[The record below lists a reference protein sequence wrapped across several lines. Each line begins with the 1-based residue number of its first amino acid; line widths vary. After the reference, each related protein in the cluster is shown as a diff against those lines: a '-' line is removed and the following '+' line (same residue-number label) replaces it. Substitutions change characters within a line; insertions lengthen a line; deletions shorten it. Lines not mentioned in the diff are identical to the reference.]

1 MIQLVTD
8 PIDYSAVTESV
19 RSNDAGAVILF
30 LGTVREFTRGEQ
42 TSWLEYEAYDEMAIA
57 SMAQLEAEARSRFPV
72 KHVAI
77 VHRKGRMDL
86 GEISVAI
93 AVSSPHRAD
102 AYEAGRWLIDTLKER
117 VPIWKKEHYSD
128 GREEWQHP
136 GMTPV
141 AGSDSS
147 AAPTLSAEKGEAR

>member
-1 MIQLVTD
+1 MIHLVTE
-8 PIDYSAVTESV
+8 PIDYSAVTEAV
-19 RSNDAGAVILF
+19 RSHNAGAVVLF

-42 TSWLEYEAYDEMAIA
+42 TSWLEYEAYDQMAIA
-57 SMAQLEAEARSRFPV
+57 SMSQLEADVRTRFPV
-72 KHVAI
+72 TEVAI
-77 VHRKGRMDL
+77 VHRKGRMEL

-102 AYEAGRWLIDTLKER
+102 AFEAGRWLIDTLKEQ

-136 GMTPV
+136 GMNSSGSAPA
-141 AGSDSS
+141 AGGS
-147 AAPTLSAEKGEAR
+147 P

>member
-1 MIQLVTD
+1 MIHLVTE
-8 PIDYSAVTESV
+8 PIDYSAVTEAV
-19 RSNDAGAVILF
+19 RSHNAGAVVLF

-42 TSWLEYEAYDEMAIA
+42 TSWLEYEAYDQMAIT
-57 SMAQLEAEARSRFPV
+57 SMRQLEADARTKFPV
-72 KHVAI
+72 TEIAI
-77 VHRKGRMDL
+77 VHRKGRMEL

-102 AYEAGRWLIDTLKER
+102 AFEAGRWLIDTLKEQ

-136 GMTPV
+136 GMNPSGSAPA
-141 AGSDSS
+141 AGGS
-147 AAPTLSAEKGEAR
+147 P

>member
-57 SMAQLEAEARSRFPV
+57 SMSQLEAEARSRFPV
-72 KHVAI
+72 KN
-77 VHRKGRMDL
+77 
-86 GEISVAI
+86 
-93 AVSSPHRAD
+93 VS
-102 AYEAGRWLIDTLKER
+102 I
-117 VPIWKKEHYSD
+117 
-128 GREEWQHP
+128 
-136 GMTPV
+136 
-141 AGSDSS
+141 
-147 AAPTLSAEKGEAR
+147 